1 MSIMDKVKSL
11 LGQHS
16 DQAKGAVGKAGDAV
30 DERTGGKYASQVD
43 TGQDQADKF
52 IDQAKGENTP

>member
-16 DQAKGAVGKAGDAV
+16 DQAKGAVDKAGDAV
-30 DERTGGKYASQVD
+30 DDRTGGKFTSQVD
-43 TGQDQADKF
+43 TGQEQADKF
-52 IDQAKGENTP
+52 IDQAKGDTP